1 LAPPPKGIYMTTQ
14 MKTGENAVTALCS
27 ANDVENYLHTHPEFF
42 VEHPELLTQLEVP
55 HPSGGAVSLI
65 ERQVALIRQENKQ
78 HRERIRELV
87 EIARDNES
95 IVDKLHQL
103 SIHLIATKTL
113 NSYIGILQQQLR
125 DNFSANHVR
134 IVLFKESFVCPDEQ
148 PEFIS
153 RTDSGLENFGKFLA
167 HKQAICGRFNTQQLN
182 FLFAD
187 NAVEVKSM
195 ALIPLVDSDPVGM
208 LAISSANVD
217 HFKAG
222 MSTAF
227 LSSLGDISSAVIK
240 HYLK

>member
-1 LAPPPKGIYMTTQ
+1 MTTQ
-14 MKTGENAVTALCS
+14 IKTGENTANTLCGAS
-27 ANDVENYLHTHPEFF
+27 DVESYLHNHPEFF
-42 VEHPELLTQLEVP
+42 VEHPDLLTTLEVP

-87 EIARDNES
+87 EIARDNEN

-103 SIHLIATKTL
+103 SIQLIATKTL
-113 NSYIGILQQQLR
+113 NDYVSNIQNQLKE
-125 DNFSANHVR
+125 NFSANHVSL
-134 IVLFKESFVCPDEQ
+134 ILFKEYFENPNEEALFVSRKDE
-148 PEFIS
+148 
-153 RTDSGLENFGKFLA
+153 GLDNFGKFLT
-167 HKQAICGRFNTQQLN
+167 HKKAICGRFNTQQLN
-182 FLFAD
+182 FLFGND
-187 NAVEVKSM
+187 SSEVKSM
-195 ALIPLVDSDPVGM
+195 ALIPLVDGDSVGL

-222 MSTAF
+222 MSTSF